1 VAGDVLVEHDPQ
13 EPLARDEHPAGTC
26 RRTIPTQRSANACR
40 PRTLGGIFTA
50 VMPAWARTASKEP
63 VNWSARNDRYGWKT
77 TDRPGSDTQGLTSA
91 TRFHTADHLGMQ
103 EYETAAAASVP
114 IGQGPRRADE
124 PVGRHSECATLI
136 QTIAAV
142 RAGESRSLVIG
153 GEPGVGKSA
162 LLQYLADR
170 AAGCRVVRV
179 AGIQSEMELPFS
191 AIHQLC
197 RPMLGGLDRLPGPQG
212 EALATAFGLR
222 SGPVPDRFLI
232 GLAVLG
238 LLAESAEDRPL
249 ICLVDDAQWLDRA
262 SAQILAF
269 VARRLYAES
278 VACVFAVRAGGAEE
292 LDGLPQL
299 LLGRLTDR
307 DSRTLLRSV
316 VPGRLDES
324 VGERIVSEAR
334 GNPLALLELTRGLS
348 QPRLAG
354 GFGLP
359 AADGVPDRIED
370 AFRRRWAALP
380 ADAGLLVLLA
390 AADPVGDPVLVW
402 RAAKALGIDAQA
414 AAPAEA
420 ADLCE
425 FGTGVWFR
433 HPLVRS
439 AVYGAASAVDR
450 RRVHQALA
458 EATDEQAD
466 PDRRAWHR
474 AHAAAGPDEDVAAE
488 LERSADR
495 ARARGGLAAAA
506 AFLETAAML
515 SPDPGRRAHRALQ
528 ASQAKHLAGAP
539 DAALT
544 LLVAAE
550 AGPLTQWQRA
560 QADLLRGQIAF
571 TTNRGND
578 APPLLLAA
586 AHRFT
591 PVDVRLARETY
602 LEALAAALFAG
613 QLAQHGSALE
623 VARAARAA
631 PPPQQPHCAT
641 DLLLEGLT
649 ALITDGYVHGAPTLR
664 RALAAFRA
672 EETGRQEGLRWF
684 WLACHTA
691 ALLWDH
697 DSWDVLSDRFVRLA
711 RKAGALTVLPIALT
725 SRAGMHLF
733 AGDFAAAESL
743 LDELSAIAG
752 ATGLQN
758 PPYGA
763 VALAAVRGQENEA
776 LELRSAAIQG
786 VIERGEGLGLPF
798 VDCLTAILHNGL
810 SGYEQAFTAAEQAD
824 RQPQC
829 LWFSTLGSAELVE
842 AAVRHGIPDQSAD
855 ALVRLSAATY
865 ASGSDWGLGTAACAQ
880 ALLSEGASAEPL
892 YREAIERLAR
902 TPVRLTLARAHL
914 LYGEW
919 LRRERRRL
927 DAREQL
933 RTAHAMFTTMGADAF
948 ARRAARELHATG
960 ETARR
965 RTVETGSQ
973 LTAQE
978 AQVARLAM
986 EGLTNSAIGGRLYLS
1001 PRTVEYHMRKVLAKL
1016 DITSRSQLKHAL
1028 SGNRLRGAG

>member
-1 VAGDVLVEHDPQ
+1 MHEQ
-13 EPLARDEHPAGTC
+13 ET
-26 RRTIPTQRSANACR
+26 
-40 PRTLGGIFTA
+40 
-50 VMPAWARTASKEP
+50 V
-63 VNWSARNDRYGWKT
+63 V
-77 TDRPGSDTQGLTSA
+77 
-91 TRFHTADHLGMQ
+91 
-103 EYETAAAASVP
+103 AASVP
-114 IGQGPRRADE
+114 IRRDRRRAGE
-124 PVGRHSECATLI
+124 PVGRGSEFAALSRTV
-136 QTIAAV
+136 AAV
-142 RAGESRSLVIG
+142 RAGQSRSLVIS

-162 LLQYLADR
+162 LLQYVADR
-170 AAGCRVVRV
+170 AGGCRVVRV

-197 RPMLGGLDRLPGPQG
+197 GPMLDGMDRLPGPQG

-222 SGPVPDRFLI
+222 SGPVPDPFLI

-238 LLAESAEDRPL
+238 LLAASAEDRPL
-249 ICLVDDAQWLDRA
+249 ICLIDDAQWLDRA

-269 VARRLYAES
+269 VARRLGAES
-278 VACVFAVRAGGAEE
+278 VACVFAVRTGAANV

-307 DSRTLLRSV
+307 DSRRLLRSLI
-316 VPGRLDES
+316 PGRLDES

-348 QPRLAG
+348 QARLAG

-359 AADGVPDRIED
+359 PAEGIPDRIED

-380 ADAGLLVLLA
+380 ADTGLLVLLA
-390 AADPVGDPVLVW
+390 AADPVGDPLLVW

-414 AAPAEA
+414 AAAAEA
-420 ADLCE
+420 ADLCV
-425 FGTGVWFR
+425 FGTGVTFR

-439 AVYGAASAVDR
+439 AVYRAAPTVDR

-474 AHAAAGPDEDVAAE
+474 AHAAPGPDEEVAAE

-495 ARARGGLAAAA
+495 AHARGGLAAAA

-515 SPDPGRRAHRALQ
+515 SPDPACRARRALQ
-528 ASQAKHLAGAP
+528 ASHAKHLAGVP

-544 LLVAAE
+544 LLATAE
-550 AGPLTQWQRA
+550 AGPLTQRQRA

-578 APPLLLAA
+578 APPLLLTAA
-586 AHRFT
+586 QRFT
-591 PVDVRLARETY
+591 PVDVRQARETY
-602 LEALAAALFAG
+602 LDALAAALFAG
-613 QLAQHGSALE
+613 PLAKHGSALD

-631 PPPQQPHCAT
+631 PPPQSPHRAA

-649 ALITDGYVHGAPTLR
+649 TLITDGYASGAPTLR
-664 RALAAFRA
+664 RALASFRA
-672 EETGRQEGLRWF
+672 EEIGREEGLRWL

-691 ALLWDH
+691 GLLWDH

-711 RKAGALTVLPIALT
+711 REAGALTVLPIALT
-725 SRAGMHLF
+725 SRAGMHIF
-733 AGDFAAAESL
+733 AGDFAAADVL

-752 ATGLQN
+752 ATGLQS

-763 VALAAVRGQENEA
+763 VALAAVQGAENEA
-776 LELRSAAIQG
+776 HELRSATIHR
-786 VIERGEGLGLPF
+786 VIERGEGLGLPYL
-798 VDCLTAILHNGL
+798 DCLTAILHNGL
-810 SGYEQAFTAAEQAD
+810 RRYQQAFTAAEQAAGH
-824 RQPQC
+824 PQC
-829 LWFSTLGSAELVE
+829 LWFSTLGSAELIE
-842 AAVRHGIPDQSAD
+842 AAVRLGIPDHSAGS
-855 ALVRLSAATY
+855 LVQLSAATE

-880 ALLSEGASAEPL
+880 ALLSEGTSAEPL

-919 LRRERRRL
+919 LRRERRRV
-927 DAREQL
+927 DAREHL
-933 RTAHAMFTTMGADAF
+933 RTAQEMFTAMGAEAF
-948 ARRAARELHATG
+948 AERAARELQATG

-965 RTVETGSQ
+965 RTAETDRH
-973 LTAQE
+973 LTPQE
-978 AQVARLAM
+978 AQVARLAA

-1001 PRTVEYHMRKVLAKL
+1001 PRTVEYHMHKVLAKL
-1016 DITSRSQLKHAL
+1016 GITSRSQLAHAL
-1028 SGNRLRGAG
+1028 SGNRFGGAG